1 MKLSDYVIKKL
12 AETGTKHVFYLPG
25 GGAMHLVDSLG
36 SSNDIEPVCCL
47 HEQAAAIAA
56 EAYSRVTGGIGV
68 ALVTTGPGGTNAIT
82 GLAGAWIES
91 TPCVF
96 ISGQVK
102 RADLMGDSG
111 VRQMGPQ
118 EVDIVSVVRPLTKLA
133 VCVLD
138 PATIRHDLEQAL
150 HLARSGRPGPVWL
163 DIPLDVQAAQIEP
176 EQLPGFDPAM
186 LPADVNTATLDHWA
200 DQTIELLN
208 AAERPV
214 VLVGNGVRLAGA
226 LAELR
231 EWIELLGAPV
241 LTTRTNGLDILP
253 ADHPLYFGRPGSMAP
268 RGANF
273 TLQNCD
279 CLLILGARLDPVQ
292 CGYNHANFAR
302 AARKIMV
309 DIDGAE
315 IRKMRTP
322 VDVPAVADA
331 GTFLRAL
338 LTRRKSLA
346 RRDHSAWLGRCRDWK
361 ARYPLVL
368 PEHRNLPARVS
379 TYHLSDV
386 ISDILAPE
394 DLFVCGS
401 SGTGIEIFMMCYRA
415 KQGQRAFL
423 TGGLGAMGFGLPAAI
438 GACIASG
445 GKRTMLVD
453 GDGGFL
459 LNVQE
464 LAVLAQ
470 RQLPVKIFVLNN
482 LGYLSI
488 RSMQR
493 NHFAGRLVG
502 SDGASGLPTTDLVR
516 IGDAFGVSTA
526 RIESHDGLADQVR
539 RVLETPGPVLCDVQI
554 TPDEVRMPT
563 LSSSVRADG
572 SIFSRPLEDLW
583 PFLPREEFR
592 ANMIIPTLPED

>member
-1 MKLSDYVIKKL
+1 MKLSDYVIEKL
-12 AETGTKHVFYLPG
+12 AETGTKHLFYLPG

-36 SSNDIEPVCCL
+36 RSSNIEAVCCL

-56 EAYSRVTGGIGV
+56 EAYSRVTGGIGI

-138 PATIRHDLEQAL
+138 PGTIRHDLEQAL
-150 HLARSGRPGPVWL
+150 YLARSGRPGPVWL

-176 EQLPGFDPAM
+176 EQLPGFDPGT
-186 LPADVNTATLDHWA
+186 LPAVVDTTSLDHWV
-200 DQTIELLN
+200 DRTIELLN

-214 VLVGNGVRLAGA
+214 VLAGNGVRLAGA

-231 EWIELLGAPV
+231 EWVDLLGVPV

-253 ADHPLYFGRPGSMAP
+253 ADHPLYFGRPGSMAS

-279 CLLILGARLDPVQ
+279 CLLTLGARLDPVQ

-309 DIDGAE
+309 DIDDAE
-315 IRKMRTP
+315 IRKMRMS

-331 GTFLRAL
+331 GMFLRAL
-338 LTRRKSLA
+338 LKRRQSLA
-346 RRDHSAWLGRCRDWK
+346 QRDRSAWLARCRDWK
-361 ARYPLVL
+361 TRYPLVL
-368 PEHRNLPARVS
+368 PEHRNLPTRVS

-386 ISDILAPE
+386 ISNILAPE

-423 TGGLGAMGFGLPAAI
+423 TGGLGAMGFGLPGAI
-438 GACIASG
+438 GACLASG

-502 SDGASGLPTTDLVR
+502 SDGASGLPATDLVR

-539 RVLETPGPVLCDVQI
+539 RILETPGPVLCDVQI

-583 PFLPREEFR
+583 PFLPREEFQ